1 MNPQSN
7 TTQQRAGNPSSAVP
21 SSSST
26 TQQPEITT
34 QTIQNYLDENQQLIF
49 GILERQKQGQF
60 DQCEALQQKLQNNL
74 IKLATLADQPNQP
87 TAKPTRP

>member
-1 MNPQSN
+1 MNPQ
-7 TTQQRAGNPSSAVP
+7 QRSGNPQQQQPSA
-21 SSSST
+21 
-26 TQQPEITT
+26 QPEITT

-74 IKLATLADQPNQP
+74 IKLATLADQPNQT